1 MIKLINNI
9 KLLSWNK
16 LRMLRQFMN
25 LVKNIGTK
33 RPNTSLGRWEHRISD
48 KHRDT
53 KAIWAN
59 ADHCGDV
66 ICGKPKDIVKNIE
79 QIKTNK

>member
-25 LVKNIGTK
+25 LVKNYGAKNTK
-33 RPNTSLGRWEHRISD
+33 TSLGRWDHSISEKQKD
-48 KHRDT
+48 MKI
-53 KAIWAN
+53 IWAN